1 MPRLNRF
8 ALWRLNLRHDRHRFL
23 VLAVISALLFVWL
36 GMAPG
41 TVAQEVTSIP
51 NTATANFRDPTTG
64 SLINVRSNS
73 TVVTAASS
81 STGLE
86 IVKTADRASAEPGDT
101 VVFRLLIKNTGSLPL
116 QNLEVTDTLP
126 LGLKLVAGS
135 ARGALAPGGEN
146 VPGLPAPT
154 MSGAVVKFTYPTLAP
169 NQTLTIVYAALVSPD
184 AIRGTGRNV
193 AIAAGRT
200 TLGTTVNSSTASYQ
214 VRIRPGILSD
224 CGTVLGRVFVD
235 KNFDG
240 EQQPGEPGV
249 PNAVIY
255 MDDGN
260 RVTTDANGLFS
271 LAYVI
276 AGYRT
281 GTLDLTSLPGYTLA
295 PNLYRIEAN
304 SSSRL
309 VRLAPG
315 GMARMNFAVTPSFGE
330 GQK

>member
-8 ALWRLNLRHDRHRFL
+8 ALWGLNLRRDRHRFL
-23 VLAVISALLFVWL
+23 VLAALSALLFVWL
-36 GMAPG
+36 GMPAG

-51 NTATANFRDPTTG
+51 NTATANFRDPATG

-73 TVVTAASS
+73 TVVTAAAS

-101 VVFRLLIKNTGSLPL
+101 VVFRLLIKNTGSVPL

-126 LGLKLVAGS
+126 LGLKLVEGS
-135 ARGALAPGGEN
+135 ARGAVAPSGN
-146 VPGLPAPT
+146 SSLNLPTPS

-260 RVTTDANGLFS
+260 RVTTDGNGLFS